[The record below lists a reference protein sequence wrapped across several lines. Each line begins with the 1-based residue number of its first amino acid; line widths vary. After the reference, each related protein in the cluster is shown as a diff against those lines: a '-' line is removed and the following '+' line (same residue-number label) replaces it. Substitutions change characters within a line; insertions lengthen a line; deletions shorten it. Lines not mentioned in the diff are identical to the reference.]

1 MATNGATFA
10 DSLTRIVAESR
21 GKQRQRERAGERWR
35 AHEGRLL
42 DTAVE
47 FFKQRCTRAAEQ
59 QLCEATVS
67 FEVLTREVPG
77 FPTRVVKDS
86 TYLVDSWGETSAEA
100 WWYACRGTSA
110 AWSPGSPVL
119 FAELLEGMM
128 PRFLEK
134 VSKLGFSGS
143 GREAG
148 TWKVMACWG
157 PPKGQDDPSA
167 KRRRLEGD
175 EKPVAAAGS

>member
-86 TYLVDSWGETSAEA
+86 TYLVDGWGDGAAE
-100 WWYACRGTSA
+100 WWFYATRGIA
-110 AWSPGSPVL
+110 APWVPDTPVL
-119 FAELLEGMM
+119 FAEVLEGMIAKFVE
-128 PRFLEK
+128 RAQG
-134 VSKLGFSGS
+134 LGFRTCS
-143 GREAG
+143 REAG
-148 TWKVMACWG
+148 TWKVTARWG
-157 PPKGQDDPSA
+157 LPDDRPS
-167 KRRRLEGD
+167 KRQRQAD
-175 EKPVAAAGS
+175 